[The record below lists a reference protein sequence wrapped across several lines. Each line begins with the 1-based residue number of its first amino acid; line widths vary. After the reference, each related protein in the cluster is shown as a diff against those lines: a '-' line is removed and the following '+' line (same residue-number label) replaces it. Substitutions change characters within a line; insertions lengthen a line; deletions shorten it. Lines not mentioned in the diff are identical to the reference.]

1 MGGQPGQPGQPGQ
14 ASMGMGNNPMA
25 GMDPAMLQ
33 GMLQN
38 PMMDQMMQ
46 DPQMLQMMFN
56 PQMLQNIANMQQ
68 GMQGMGGGLPLANAG
83 TQAGA
88 VQPGA
93 PGAGQPNPFAD
104 PAMMQMMQQMMG
116 GGAGMGGM
124 GGGAGMIGGAG
135 MGGSMEDR
143 FVAQIEQLIN
153 MGFADRP
160 SNIQA
165 LQMANGDVNQAIN
178 FLLGG
183 A

>member
-1 MGGQPGQPGQPGQ
+1 
-14 ASMGMGNNPMA
+14 
-25 GMDPAMLQ
+25 
-33 GMLQN
+33 
-38 PMMDQMMQ
+38 
-46 DPQMLQMMFN
+46 MLQMMFN

-116 GGAGMGGM
+116 G
-124 GGGAGMIGGAG
+124 AG

-160 SNIQA
+160 SNTQA